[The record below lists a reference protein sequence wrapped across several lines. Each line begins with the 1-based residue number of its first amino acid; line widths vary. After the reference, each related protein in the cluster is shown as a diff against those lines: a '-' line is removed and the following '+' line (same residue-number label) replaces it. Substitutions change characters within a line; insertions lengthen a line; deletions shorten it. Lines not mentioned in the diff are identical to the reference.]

1 MQNTAA
7 AISQRRLG
15 QVLLEKGLISRRD
28 LSRALEV
35 QLRTRD
41 RLGRILMSLD
51 MIRRRQLYPVLA
63 EIWGM
68 PFVDLVAIRPAP
80 ELVRRFDARLLV
92 EARFV
97 PVRLYSP
104 ASGHRYCLVA
114 TSDEPTGTL
123 EAAVH
128 SVLGS
133 DVDVHFFVTSDWDID
148 RALAEVF
155 REDLVVEATTGLYN
169 RNPEESALR
178 TFRRWQLWSVVGV
191 FAVVVLGLML
201 ASTITLIVVGGVV
214 NVCFLFAI
222 CFKVVTSLAG
232 MRVGGE
238 VRGISDEE
246 VAALDDRDLPVYTI
260 LVPVYR
266 EASIVAKLIGNLGA
280 IDYPA
285 SKLEILL
292 LLEEDDEETLEAA
305 RAAHPPETVTFLVV
319 PDSQPRT
326 KPRACNV
333 GLFFAKGQYLVIY
346 DAEDKPDP
354 DQLKKAY
361 IAFQKGADDLVCVQA
376 ALNYFNRKQNLLTRM
391 FTLEY
396 SYWFDYMLHG
406 LARLGLPI
414 PLGGTSNH
422 FRTDYLRD
430 LGGWD
435 PYNVTED
442 ADLGIRAA
450 ARGYKVGVINSTT
463 YEEANSRVG
472 NWVRQRSRW
481 IKGYMQTTLVYMRNP
496 VRFVKQVGAKDALG
510 FALLVGGTPL
520 TFLATMPMWVL
531 FVAWLVLDLPVDDL
545 YPGPLLWIGFVNLV
559 LCNIL
564 MVGINALGVLRRKNY
579 DLLPYALAN
588 PMYWML
594 HSIASYKAAWQLLT
608 RPSYWEKTDHG
619 LVAEPV
625 IVPEFD
631 EVMVAAALGQIDA
644 EVFKEEKAA

>member
-1 MQNTAA
+1 MKNTAA
-7 AISQRRLG
+7 AGSQRRLG

-51 MIRRRQLYPVLA
+51 IIRRRQLYPVLA
-63 EIWGM
+63 ELWGL
-68 PFVDLVAIRPAP
+68 PFVDLVAIRPDP
-80 ELVRRFDARLLV
+80 KLVQRFDSRLLMDR
-92 EARFV
+92 RFV
-97 PVRLYSP
+97 PVRLYLP
-104 ASGHRYCLVA
+104 QSGQRYCLVA
-114 TSDEPTGTL
+114 TSDEPSETL
-123 EAAVH
+123 ATAVQ

-133 DVDVHFFVTSDWDID
+133 DVDVHFFVTTDWDID

-155 REDLVVEATTGLYN
+155 RAELVVEATTGLYD

-178 TFRRWQLWSVVGV
+178 TFRKWQLGSMAGLVAIIALGLVLQSTLTLIAV
-191 FAVVVLGLML
+191 SAVVNG
-201 ASTITLIVVGGVV
+201 
-214 NVCFLFAI
+214 CFMFAI
-222 CFKVVTSLAG
+222 CFKVTTSLAG
-232 MRVGGE
+232 MRVGGKL
-238 VRGISDEE
+238 RGISDEE

-260 LVPVYR
+260 LVPVYK
-266 EASIVAKLIGNLGA
+266 EASVVAKLIENLGA

-292 LLEEDDEETLEAA
+292 LLEEDDEATLEAA
-305 RAAHPPETVTFLVV
+305 RGAHPPETVTFLVV

-346 DAEDKPDP
+346 DAEDRPDP

-463 YEEANSRVG
+463 YEEANS
-472 NWVRQRSRW
+472 
-481 IKGYMQTTLVYMRNP
+481 
-496 VRFVKQVGAKDALG
+496 
-510 FALLVGGTPL
+510 
-520 TFLATMPMWVL
+520 
-531 FVAWLVLDLPVDDL
+531 
-545 YPGPLLWIGFVNLV
+545 
-559 LCNIL
+559 
-564 MVGINALGVLRRKNY
+564 
-579 DLLPYALAN
+579 
-588 PMYWML
+588 
-594 HSIASYKAAWQLLT
+594 
-608 RPSYWEKTDHG
+608 
-619 LVAEPV
+619 
-625 IVPEFD
+625 
-631 EVMVAAALGQIDA
+631 
-644 EVFKEEKAA
+644 